1 MKVLV
6 FNGSPKGQKS
16 VTLQSVSYLK
26 KTFPADTFEVVDV
39 ASRIRAFEDQ
49 NKFAEF
55 TKGIKDADLILL
67 SYPVYTFLAPA
78 QYHRFFELMLKN
90 GKDFCAKPVTQLT
103 TSKHFYDVTAH
114 DTIKAIVGDLKG
126 RYIGGLSADM
136 EDLLEKR
143 GREQLT
149 DWWKYVTF
157 QVNNNICKLPE
168 KTQKKEPNIYNK
180 KAENFKIF
188 SSKKTDKKVIIV
200 TDAVKGS
207 SVMAMAEDFAAV
219 MPYQTEIFNLHDFD
233 FKCGCLGCLKC
244 AIYGKCAVND
254 GFEQLL
260 NDKINKYDSIVMA
273 FEITNHAMSSLYKT
287 FYDRQFVNGHRP
299 VNAGKPTAYLVSGNL
314 SGEPTLQMYI
324 DAKSSIGVN
333 LNCGTVCDETATF
346 EDIKTTA
353 AKLSYALEN
362 PPTPSTNFYEVG
374 GMKIFR
380 DMIWIMRGLMKD
392 DYAFYKKSG
401 RLDFPQKKRGKMY
414 AMKFVGALAR
424 SKFLSKKVP
433 DMLSDGM
440 LMPYEKHTK

>member
-16 VTLQSVSYLK
+16 VTLQSVFYLRK
-26 KTFPADTFEVVDV
+26 LFPTDTFEVVDV

-49 NKFAEF
+49 NKFADF
-55 TKGIKDADLILL
+55 TKGIEDADLIVL

-78 QYHRFFELMLKN
+78 QFHRFFELMFKN

-114 DTIKAIVGDLKG
+114 DTIKAIVSDLNGK
-126 RYIGGLSADM
+126 YIGGLSADM
-136 EDLLEKR
+136 EDLLEVK
-143 GREQLT
+143 GRNQLI

-157 QVNNNICKLPE
+157 QVNNNLCKLPE
-168 KTQKKEPNIYNK
+168 KTQKKEPNIYYKSADNSAISLNK
-180 KAENFKIF
+180 KA
-188 SSKKTDKKVIIV
+188 DKKVVIV
-200 TDAVKGS
+200 TDAIEGS
-207 SVMAMAEDFAAV
+207 SVMAIAEDFAAV
-219 MPYQTEIFNLHDFD
+219 MPYQTEIFNLRDFD

-244 AIYGKCAVND
+244 ALYGKCAVND

-260 NDKINKYDSIVMA
+260 KDKINKYDSIVMA
-273 FEITNHAMSSLYKT
+273 FEITNHAMTSLYKT

-314 SGEPTLQMYI
+314 SSEPTLQTYI
-324 DAKSSIGVN
+324 DAESSIGGN

-346 EDIKTTA
+346 EDIKNTA
-353 AKLSYALEN
+353 EKLSYALEN
-362 PPTPSTNFYEVG
+362 PITPTTNFYEVG

-392 DYAFYKKSG
+392 DYDFYKKSG
-401 RLDFPQKKRGKMY
+401 RLDFPQKKRGQMR

-424 SKFLSKKVP
+424 SKFLSKKMP
-433 DMLSDGM
+433 NMISDGM
-440 LMPYEKHTK
+440 LMPYEKYTK